1 MRPRKLKCT
10 LFHSMTGKSSG
21 QVFSYL
27 IFMIRIFSHFL
38 IGSLLTFLFKKKS
51 EEVHEDENIKS

>member
-1 MRPRKLKCT
+1 
-10 LFHSMTGKSSG
+10 MTGKSSG

-27 IFMIRIFSHFL
+27 IFMIRIFCHFL

-51 EEVHEDENIKS
+51 EEVHEDGNIKS